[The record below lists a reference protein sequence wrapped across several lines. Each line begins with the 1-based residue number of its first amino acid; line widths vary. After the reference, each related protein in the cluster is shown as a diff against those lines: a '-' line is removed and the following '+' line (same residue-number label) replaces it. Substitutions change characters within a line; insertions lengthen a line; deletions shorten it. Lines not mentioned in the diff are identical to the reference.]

1 VTIVNDGTESNDDR
15 LGAVADIR
23 FVVESLNISTENIL
37 IVAGDTLFFREFSL
51 RHFVEK
57 FNKLQEILPG
67 RSLIVNCPVLGNQLL
82 SGMFLNENEKYKEIH
97 FCPKTIMDGIVTLLL
112 LPRFWRFDL
121 SKLTSILYSID
132 NFELSQFSPSIAAN
146 DFRYGEL

>member
-37 IVAGDTLFFREFSL
+37 IVAGDTLFFRDFSL

-57 FNKLQEILPG
+57 FNQLQEILPG

-82 SGMFLNENEKYKEIH
+82 LSGMFSMKMKIQ
-97 FCPKTIMDGIVTLLL
+97 K
-112 LPRFWRFDL
+112 
-121 SKLTSILYSID
+121 K
-132 NFELSQFSPSIAAN
+132 FS
-146 DFRYGEL
+146 FVRRQ